1 MSFFRRLRLRVLLLL
16 ALFGA
21 ASAGVGFFLGLAAA
35 RKVQS
40 KKDEPQMWRQTALRR
55 LEQLKPDA
63 EQKQRFETR
72 VEVAVK
78 ELSELRVE
86 GIRRVWGIVDEAVRD
101 IEKDLKPEQR
111 EAFEKFRPRPPK
123 EVREGGSGALPRP

>member
-1 MSFFRRLRLRVLLLL
+1 MSLFRRLRLRVLLLL

-35 RKVQS
+35 KKVRTQ
-40 KKDEPQMWRQTALRR
+40 KDDPQVWRQTALRR

-72 VEVAVK
+72 VEEAVK
-78 ELSELRVE
+78 ELSDLRAE
-86 GIRRVWGIVDEAVRD
+86 GIRRVWRIVDDAVRD
-101 IEKDLKPEQR
+101 LEKDLKPEQR

-123 EVREGGSGALPRP
+123 EARESPPAALPRP